1 MNVQE
6 IYLGVFDAPSS
17 AADADASTL
26 REEAPLCA
34 HDGAVTDVSVVSS
47 LDACA
52 TSSTDGT
59 VAVQSMRGTDLRRV
73 LSHPQRAPLH
83 RAVLGTG
90 GQVVAHSWRDS
101 DLLLFAPQGSLAA
114 RVPAGERLTSLA
126 ITRDEGM
133 LVTGGEAGVLRMW
146 RAHALQEVAAV
157 NLRLHGPIRSLA
169 LSGND
174 DVVAIGVRAVTLNPP
189 LPRAALQRVAY
200 SRHVPQMEDGALLAV
215 DSAGQALA

>member
-26 REEAPLCA
+26 REEGPLCA

-59 VAVQSMRGTDLRRV
+59 VAVQSMRGKDLRRV
-73 LSHPQRAPLH
+73 LAHPRRAPLH
-83 RAVLGTG
+83 RVVLGRG
-90 GQVVAHSWRDS
+90 GQVVAHSWQDS
-101 DLLLFAPQGSLAA
+101 ALLLFAPQGTLAA

-126 ITRDEGM
+126 ISRDETM
-133 LVTGGEAGVLRMW
+133 LVTGGEAGVLRLW

-169 LSGND
+169 LSEND
-174 DVVAIGVRAVTLNPP
+174 DVVAIGVRLVASCAPP
-189 LPRAALQRVAY
+189 PPPV
-200 SRHVPQMEDGALLAV
+200 LAWP
-215 DSAGQALA
+215 